1 MIPHAEE
8 RSPLLSVFIHTHT
21 HTHTRVKRMY
31 MNLLIIED
39 ANLRNRIHIIIITR
53 FTTTLSSSCYSKRP
67 SIFSQNQLICSGL
80 CFHMVISLIAL
91 QKATWRGTT
100 RVLRFSKVSCDVS
113 EHWTSLLLILEN
125 ARKSLSMRTSMRD
138 TQLSKINKLFIY
150 LIIILK

>member
-1 MIPHAEE
+1 MLKSDLPCWVCLHT
-8 RSPLLSVFIHTHT
+8 HTHT
-21 HTHTRVKRMY
+21 HTHTRVNRMY
-31 MNLLIIED
+31 LNPLIFED
-39 ANLRNRIHIIIITR
+39 ASLRNRIITR
-53 FTTTLSSSCYSKRP
+53 FTATLSSSCYSKRP
-67 SIFSQNQLICSGL
+67 SIFSQNQPICSGL
-80 CFHMVISLIAL
+80 WSHMVISLIAL